1 MVVDHKQLC
10 AIHFGAGNIGRGFIG
25 PLLLQSG
32 YHVTFA
38 DIDTDVINKANEHRE
53 YAVHTL
59 EPKNRGHYDCHRHL
73 RDPAPDVKLVTT
85 SVGLPVLPKIAGP
98 IARGISQRRKAGSG
112 PLNVIACENGVGA
125 TEKLREAVFEHLSEE
140 DKKYAKEHVGLANCS
155 VDRIMPPFENDSPLD
170 VGVEYF
176 CEWIVERGPLTG
188 IDNSGT
194 LGIKGMALTDELPG
208 YVERKLF
215 TFNCGHAT
223 TAYLG
228 FLKGYPTIFDSIQ
241 DEEILRIVE
250 GAMQEGGAALVKKH
264 PTFTLDEQQKYI
276 KRTLD
281 RFRNPNVVDNVKR
294 VGRQPLRE
302 LAKNDRL
309 LGPVYT
315 AREYRL
321 PIDNLARGIAAAMSY
336 ENDEDEQAAELKN
349 EIEQQGVR
357 NVIKKLTGFNEDSE
371 EFKKIQGSNDVLM
384 RMKARN

>member
-25 PLLLQSG
+25 PLLVQSG
-32 YHVTFA
+32 YPVTFA

-59 EPKNRGHYDCHRHL
+59 EPKKRGHY
-73 RDPAPDVKLVTT
+73 P
-85 SVGLPVLPKIAGP
+85 
-98 IARGISQRRKAGSG
+98 QRRKAGSG
-112 PLNVIACENGVGA
+112 PLN
-125 TEKLREAVFEHLSEE
+125 LREAVFEHLSEE
-140 DKKYAKEHVGLANCS
+140 DKKYAKEHVGFANCS

-176 CEWIVERGPLTG
+176 CG